1 MLDLSPTPVDLR
13 VVCEEVIS
21 VFAGR
26 AFEKGLSLTHR
37 AEGSG
42 KVLADSIR
50 LRQIL
55 FNLVGN
61 AIKYTSSGEVVLEA
75 TYGPRDEDEQWSI
88 ELVVRDTGV
97 GIPEEARRQI
107 FESFTQLQQHSD
119 GSGLGLGIVRQ
130 IVSAMEGTVE
140 VESEVGVGSTF
151 MVRLVAPPAEVV
163 EEQVVERRVAKLRIL
178 VAEDNPVNRRILEMM
193 LEQFSCD
200 VTSVSDGAEA
210 VSLLTAGTTFDLVLM
225 DCRMPVLDGQTATR
239 QIRTAGLDVPIIA
252 LTADATPEVRA
263 ACVDAGMNDFVTK
276 PISQEHLEKLLSS
289 WSPALA

>member
-1 MLDLSPTPVDLR
+1 M
-13 VVCEEVIS
+13 
-21 VFAGR
+21 
-26 AFEKGLSLTHR
+26 
-37 AEGSG
+37 
-42 KVLADSIR
+42 
-50 LRQIL
+50 
-55 FNLVGN
+55 
-61 AIKYTSSGEVVLEA
+61 
-75 TYGPRDEDEQWSI
+75 
-88 ELVVRDTGV
+88 
-97 GIPEEARRQI
+97 
-107 FESFTQLQQHSD
+107 QQHSD